1 MSEKQNTEFI
11 SEDKLISSN
20 VIAFIAFG
28 EDNNRQAIFSI
39 CSLLLTRNKTISNFS
54 LVVYTDEPAR
64 YGFLKEYI
72 PISIRRLIDT
82 EVKQAIQPENY
93 FPKLKIMLMDE
104 MLGSEAINNLILVDS
119 DTIFLKNP
127 MILFEHLNNGH
138 LLMHLFEWIFRKGR
152 KDNPI
157 LCPKDGHLTLESG
170 RIVEWSDN
178 SHMYNVGVIGIGANK
193 RNLIKDSLDFII
205 KYFAIYPSW
214 HVEQLCVSLI
224 FQQKEGIR
232 FAKKQVFHYWHN
244 KPTFNNYTG
253 RFFSLLESGKHAEA
267 LTEARRLIP
276 NMVIEMQVKYFL
288 SCAKVWLRNLP
299 GMYCIYRTAIKPFI
313 NHLSH

>member
-1 MSEKQNTEFI
+1 
-11 SEDKLISSN
+11 
-20 VIAFIAFG
+20 
-28 EDNNRQAIFSI
+28 
-39 CSLLLTRNKTISNFS
+39 
-54 LVVYTDEPAR
+54 
-64 YGFLKEYI
+64 
-72 PISIRRLIDT
+72 
-82 EVKQAIQPENY
+82 
-93 FPKLKIMLMDE
+93 MDE
-104 MLGSEAINNLILVDS
+104 MLGSEAIKNLILVDS

-127 MILFEHLNNGH
+127 TILFQYLNNGH

-157 LCPKDGHLTLESG
+157 LCPQDGNIALASG

-178 SHMYNVGVIGIGANK
+178 SHMYNVGVIGIGANN

-214 HVEQLCVSLI
+214 HVEQLCVSLV
-224 FQQKEGIR
+224 FEQQGGIR

-244 KPTFNNYTG
+244 KPIFNNYSVK
-253 RFFSLLESGKHAEA
+253 FFSLLESGKHAEA
-267 LTEARRLIP
+267 LSEARRLIP
-276 NMVIEMQVKYFL
+276 TMVIKMQVKYFL

-299 GMYCIYRTAIKPFI
+299 GMYCIYKSAIKPFI